1 MLAPANA
8 GFLCHKAGELGV
20 AMKESAST
28 IYEVLAEDGILGF
41 FVEYFP

>member
-1 MLAPANA
+1 
-8 GFLCHKAGELGV
+8 V

-41 FVEYFP
+41 FVEYFPWRFDCS